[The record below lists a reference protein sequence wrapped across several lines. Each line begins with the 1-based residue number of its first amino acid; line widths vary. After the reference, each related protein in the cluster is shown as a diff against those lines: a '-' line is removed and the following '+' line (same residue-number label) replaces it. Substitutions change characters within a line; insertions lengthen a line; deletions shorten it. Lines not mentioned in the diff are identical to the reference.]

1 MFLVR
6 RSFASISRVVL
17 LSLVAPMIL
26 LLGQDASWEGKRIAA
41 IQFEPSRQPLD
52 PAEINQILPLK
63 RNQPLRLADVRASIE
78 RLFATGRYADI
89 QVDAEPYQDGVVVRF
104 LTKNS
109 WFIGHVVVGGRVS
122 DPPNASQLE
131 NAARLDLGAPYTEA
145 SLTAAEAGQKKLLES
160 NGLFLGTVRP
170 VFDWDSDYQQ
180 VHIRFEIE
188 SGVRAR
194 FAAPTIVG
202 SVQLDRA
209 SVLRATRFQR
219 WMTHTWKP
227 MTQTRLREGVEGVRA
242 LYAKDHRLEAKVT
255 LDDVK
260 YDAATNRAVPTIGI
274 DAGPR
279 IRLRAIGAKIS
290 ERSLGRF
297 VPIFEEHS
305 VDADLLTEGSHNL
318 ENYFQSR
325 GYFEAEVEFKQQ
337 RVIDDQASIDYQIHL
352 GARHKLVF
360 VGIQG
365 NRYFPTADIR
375 ERMFLRTSSWLQFPH
390 GRFSADL
397 LRRDEDSIVS
407 LYQSNGFRDVKVTD
421 RLDDHYQ
428 GHTGEQAVWIT
439 IDEGAQT
446 FVNSLAVDGV
456 EQLDKAKIL
465 SLLSSVENQP
475 FSEFNVA
482 VDRDAILAQY
492 YQNGFPNA
500 TLAWSSK
507 PAAPNRVDVRYTIRE
522 GGREFVRQ
530 VLFNPGGLA
539 HTRPS
544 LVYRNLQLNPGDPLS
559 PTAMSETQRRL
570 YDLGVF
576 SRVDMA
582 IQNPDGE
589 THQKYVVYD
598 LEEARRYS
606 VSVGVGAEFAR
617 IGGCAYCLDAPAGE
631 TGFAPRISLG
641 VTRSNLWGIAHT
653 LSLRTRFSTLEQQA
667 VLNYDWA
674 RFRGNDKLLLTFT
687 ARYDD
692 SKDVRTFSFKR
703 EEVSTQLKQRVNK
716 SVTLLYRYA
725 YRAVNVNQGTLKISP
740 ELIPL
745 LSQPVRL
752 GLISFNLIQDRRDD
766 PLDPRKGVYNTL
778 NVDFAEHIFGSQRDF
793 VRVLARNS
801 TYHPLG
807 KKLVLAR
814 STEIGNIAA
823 FHYSGLGADA
833 VPLPERFFGGG
844 GSSLRGFP
852 EYQSGPRDP
861 ETGFPIGGNA
871 LFFNQTELRFPLIGE
886 DVGGVLF
893 HDFGN
898 TFTGASNFSFRV
910 KQDGLKDFDYMVHA
924 VGFGIRY
931 RTPIGP
937 FRVDLAYSINP
948 PRFFG
953 FKGTEQ
959 DLVNAGVNP
968 CQAAVNQCTQQSVS
982 HFQFFFSIGQ
992 TF

>member
-6 RSFASISRVVL
+6 RPFASVSRMVVL
-17 LSLVAPMIL
+17 SLAAPMIL
-26 LLGQDASWEGKRIAA
+26 LLAQDASWEGKRVAA
-41 IQFEPSRQPLD
+41 IQFEPARQPLD

-89 QVDAEPYQDGVVVRF
+89 QVDAEPYLDGVVVRF

-109 WFIGHVVVGGRVS
+109 WFIGHLAVGGKVS
-122 DPPNASQLE
+122 NPPNAAQLE
-131 NAARLDLGAPYTEA
+131 NAAQLDLGAPYTEA

-160 NGLFLGTVRP
+160 NGLFQGEVRP
-170 VFDWDSDYQQ
+170 VLDWDNDYQQ
-180 VHIRFEIE
+180 VHIRFDIE
-188 SGVRAR
+188 SGPRAR
-194 FAAPTIVG
+194 FAAPTILGNVEIDKTR
-202 SVQLDRA
+202 L
-209 SVLRATRFQR
+209 LRATGFQR
-219 WMTHTWKP
+219 WMIHTWKP
-227 MTQTRLREGVEGVRA
+227 MTQTRLRVAMEGVRA

-255 LDDVK
+255 LEDVK
-260 YDAATNRAVPTIGI
+260 YDGETNRAAPVLAI

-279 IRLRAIGAKIS
+279 IRLHAVGAKIS
-290 ERSLGRF
+290 EHSLGRF
-297 VPIFEEHS
+297 VPIFQEHS
-305 VDADLLTEGSHNL
+305 VDADLLTEGTHNL
-318 ENYFQSR
+318 EDYFQSK
-325 GYFEAEVEFKQQ
+325 GYFDADVEFKQQ
-337 RVIDDQASIDYQIHL
+337 RVLNDQATIDYLINL

-360 VGIQG
+360 IGIRG
-365 NRYFPTADIR
+365 NRYFQTDDIR
-375 ERMFLRTSSWLQFPH
+375 ERMFLRTASWLQFPH
-390 GRFSADL
+390 GRYSADL
-397 LRRDEDSIVS
+397 LRRDEDSIVN
-407 LYQSNGFRDVKVTD
+407 LYQSNGFRDVKVTH

-428 GHTGEQAVWIT
+428 GHSGEQAVWIA

-446 FVNSLAVDGV
+446 FVNSLAVDGI

-465 SLLSSVENQP
+465 SLLSSIANQP

-492 YQNGFPNA
+492 YQDGFPNA
-500 TLAWSSK
+500 TFAWSSR
-507 PAAPNRVDVRYTIRE
+507 PAAANRVDLRYTIRE

-530 VLFNPGGLA
+530 VLFNPGGLS

-544 LVYRNLQLNPGDPLS
+544 LVYRNLRLNPGDPLS

-589 THQKYVVYD
+589 TDQKYVVYD
-598 LEEARRYS
+598 LDEARRYS
-606 VSVGVGAEFAR
+606 LSVGLGAEFAR
-617 IGGCAYCLDAPAGE
+617 IGGCMYCLDAPAGQ

-667 VLNYDWA
+667 VINYDWA

-703 EEVSTQLKQRVNK
+703 EEGSMQLRQRVNK
-716 SVTLLYRYA
+716 SVTFLYRYA
-725 YRAVNVNQGTLKISP
+725 YRAVNVNQATLKISP

-752 GLISFNLIQDRRDD
+752 GLLSFNLIQDRRDD

-823 FHYSGLGADA
+823 FHYSGLGDEA

-852 EYQSGPRDP
+852 EDQSGPRDT

-898 TFTGASNFSFRV
+898 TFSGASNFSFRV
-910 KQDGLKDFDYMVHA
+910 QQDGLKDFDYMVHA

-948 PRFFG
+948 PRFYG

-959 DLVNAGVNP
+959 DLVNAGVYP
-968 CQAAVNQCTQQSVS
+968 CQNVVNQCTQQSVS